1 MAIQV
6 QWDNHQQTAIH
17 VEFESEWTWDQLETT
32 LDHIDRLMSSVH
44 HPVDVIIDLEGSK
57 IPGDFLTAAK
67 NLLADPQPNPNEGA
81 RIVVGANK
89 TMRAVYTTV
98 QKTFGERIAGREL
111 LFAPNLEDARA
122 ILRGL
127 RMD

>member
-6 QWDNHQQTAIH
+6 QWDNRQQNVIH
-17 VEFESEWTWDQLETT
+17 VEFESEWTWEQLENT
-32 LDHIDRLMSSVH
+32 LDQIDQLMSSVNH
-44 HPVDVIIDLEGSK
+44 TVDVIIDLEGSK
-57 IPGDFLTAAK
+57 IPGDFLNAAK

-89 TMRAVYTTV
+89 TMRAVYATL
-98 QKTFGERIAGREL
+98 QKTFGERIAGRDL
-111 LFAPNLEDARA
+111 LFAPNLDDARA

-127 RMD
+127 RVD